1 MKKIYYKLI
10 LVLSIMM
17 LCLIAKGSISY
28 AASANISSNSKEV
41 NVGESVNINVSVDA
55 IAWNL
60 KVNGSGISESIV
72 GGNMDGDE
80 LSNKVTNKS
89 YKLDTSK
96 AGTYTVKLSGD
107 ITDANGTAADI
118 SKSVTVKVNEKP
130 AEPVQKPEEEKP
142 AQQQKP
148 TTQEPEK
155 PATQEKPTTQETQKP
170 AELTFTSVNETVYV
184 NQDTVNIR
192 ESYTTSSKVNGSL
205 KKGDSVVRTG
215 VSTQSRDGY
224 TWSRISYNGKTAY
237 VITTALTKNKVE
249 AKEEEK
255 EEEEKEE
262 KSTNKLLKDLIVEGY
277 ELKPEFDP
285 QTTKYSLE
293 LREKDE
299 VLDIKATPESDKAK
313 VQITGN
319 EDYKIGNNIVKI
331 VVTAEDGTTR
341 FYTITVTKNNEE
353 SLVEGLKL
361 DSLQISNATLEP
373 EFNADESNY
382 VVIVED
388 PSTITAEGIL
398 ATVSDKNITIT
409 TSETTP
415 DENGEKVIT
424 IMLESKDG
432 EKTGIYQIVVK
443 KPVKNESAPMV
454 LTNGSDNTV
463 YYILGAIIGTLLLLI
478 IIIVVALRK
487 MSNKNVDDINEDEL
501 SDDYDYNLKD
511 AIDEANKEYD
521 DMVEESNYKS
531 QILNTDLG
539 AVRRTK
545 VMESFDE
552 GNDGVSED
560 VAGKKKGKHF

>member
-1 MKKIYYKLI
+1 M
-10 LVLSIMM
+10 
-17 LCLIAKGSISY
+17 
-28 AASANISSNSKEV
+28 
-41 NVGESVNINVSVDA
+41 
-55 IAWNL
+55 
-60 KVNGSGISESIV
+60 
-72 GGNMDGDE
+72 
-80 LSNKVTNKS
+80 
-89 YKLDTSK
+89 
-96 AGTYTVKLSGD
+96 
-107 ITDANGTAADI
+107 
-118 SKSVTVKVNEKP
+118 
-130 AEPVQKPEEEKP
+130 
-142 AQQQKP
+142 
-148 TTQEPEK
+148 
-155 PATQEKPTTQETQKP
+155 
-170 AELTFTSVNETVYV
+170 
-184 NQDTVNIR
+184 
-192 ESYTTSSKVNGSL
+192 
-205 KKGDSVVRTG
+205 
-215 VSTQSRDGY
+215 
-224 TWSRISYNGKTAY
+224 
-237 VITTALTKNKVE
+237 
-249 AKEEEK
+249 
-255 EEEEKEE
+255 
-262 KSTNKLLKDLIVEGY
+262 
-277 ELKPEFDP
+277 
-285 QTTKYSLE
+285 
-293 LREKDE
+293 
-299 VLDIKATPESDKAK
+299 
-313 VQITGN
+313 
-319 EDYKIGNNIVKI
+319 
-331 VVTAEDGTTR
+331 
-341 FYTITVTKNNEE
+341 
-353 SLVEGLKL
+353 EGLKL